1 MKRKKCL
8 FCSSK
13 RMTKIIDLG
22 NHPFADTFIP
32 EDRINDRLPVYNLS
46 CARCDK
52 CNQIQTLSAT
62 NPVERYGLYDYSYTS
77 SNSKTSRNH
86 WLSYASEVVSKIG
99 LKEGNFVVDIGS
111 NDGFLIRSFRE
122 NSIDG
127 LGVDASPYMANMA
140 NEIGVPTIV
149 GLFGSEIK
157 DQIIDT
163 YGKANLVVANN
174 VLNHSEDPVGFVK
187 SVYDL
192 LLDNGHFVFELPYW
206 KISVESG
213 KIDQVYHEHVSY
225 FTASISKK
233 LLESVGFTI
242 THIEV
247 VDYHGGSL
255 RVYASKNID
264 AKQCPNLPAMIE
276 SEASIFK
283 KSTYTKLMKE
293 MSSKRF
299 DFMNKIYDI
308 KNNGGKIIAIG
319 AAAKGNTLLNY
330 LNLNDSLIDW
340 VTDVS
345 DFKRGKRTPLSNI
358 PICGDDIFAE
368 YGEVYALILSWNLS
382 DIIKEKLLRINS
394 KIKFL
399 NFYD

>member
-1 MKRKKCL
+1 MKRERCL

-13 RMTKIIDLG
+13 KMTKIIDLG

-32 EDRINDRLPVYNLS
+32 EDRTNDRLPVYNLS
-46 CARCDK
+46 CAKCNK
-52 CNQIQTLSAT
+52 CNQIQTISKT
-62 NPVERYGLYDYSYTS
+62 SPVERYSLYDYSYTS
-77 SNSKTSRNH
+77 SNSKTSRDH
-86 WLSYASEVVSKIG
+86 WLSYASDVTSKLN
-99 LKEGNFVVDIGS
+99 LKHGNFVVDIGS
-111 NDGFLIRSFRE
+111 NDGFLVRAFRE
-122 NSIDG
+122 NILDG
-127 LGVDASPYMANMA
+127 IGVDASPYVA
-140 NEIGVPTIV
+140 EIAEKAGVSTIV
-149 GLFGSEIK
+149 GLFNSDIK
-157 DQIIDT
+157 DQIINR
-163 YGKANLVVANN
+163 YGKSHLVTANN

-187 SVYDL
+187 AVYDL
-192 LLDNGHFVFELPYW
+192 LLDDGHFVFELPYW

-225 FTASISKK
+225 FTAAFSKE

-242 THIEV
+242 THVEV

-255 RVYASKNID
+255 RVYGSKNPD
-264 AKQCPNLPAMIE
+264 AIECSNLDSLIQSE
-276 SEASIFK
+276 SHIFK
-283 KSTYTKLMKE
+283 KSTYNRLMKK

-299 DFMNKIYDI
+299 EFMRKIYDI
-308 KNNGGKIIAIG
+308 KNSGGNIVAIG

-330 LNLNDSLIDW
+330 LNLNDSLVDW

-345 DFKRGKRTPLSNI
+345 EFKRGKRTPLSNI
-358 PICGDDIFAE
+358 PICGDEIFAE
-368 YGEVYALILSWNLS
+368 YDEVYALILSWNLS